1 MKQIFITFCSLL
13 LIFSLAACKSS
24 EETQQL
30 SSTVSAVSNEQSAE
44 GDEPVEANPI
54 DNNEQSESSSTD
66 SNQPIASNSAE
77 VGTQLADSST
87 EGNQQTTEVSVKKDV
102 SGELIQITTEDG
114 NAVIFQLNDSPA
126 ANSLYKQ
133 LPLSIDLEDYA
144 GSEKIFYPPEELDTS
159 NTPTAQGPA
168 GTLAYYAP
176 WGDVAIFYSECNGS
190 TGLYELGEAISNI
203 ELIPTMAGKAQIE
216 AIDAPPTLEESTKE
230 QTAPPQ
236 PEQTTNPS
244 SSETPS
250 LQESTNN
257 ASPKESTAMK
267 MNLQIGDS
275 TFTAT
280 LEENSA
286 VESLLGL
293 METAPL
299 VIQMSDYSGFEKVG
313 SLGTNLPTS
322 NQQTTTQ
329 SGDIVLYNGNQIV
342 IFYGTNSWSYTRLG
356 KVDDLTEWKEA
367 LGNGDVTVTFSIA

>member
-1 MKQIFITFCSLL
+1 MKKILLVFCSVLV
-13 LIFSLAACKSS
+13 IFSLTACNSS
-24 EETQQL
+24 EDNRQI

-44 GDEPVEANPI
+44 GNEPVEANPT
-54 DNNEQSESSSTD
+54 DNNEQTESSPTD
-66 SNQPIASNSAE
+66 GNQTIASNSTE
-77 VGTQLADSST
+77 SDTQLADSST
-87 EGNQQTTEVSVKKDV
+87 EGDQQTAEVSVKKDV
-102 SGELIQITTEDG
+102 SGQLVQITMEDG
-114 NAVIFQLNDSPA
+114 SSVIFELNDSPA

-190 TGLYELGEAISNI
+190 TGLYELGEAISNT

-244 SSETPS
+244 SSETS

-257 ASPKESTAMK
+257 ASPKESTDMK

-356 KVDDLTEWKEA
+356 KVDDLTGWKEA

>member
-13 LIFSLAACKSS
+13 LIFSMTACKSS

-44 GDEPVEANPI
+44 NDEPVEANPT
-54 DNNEQSESSSTD
+54 DNNEQTESSPTD

-77 VGTQLADSST
+77 DGTQLADSST
-87 EGNQQTTEVSVKKDV
+87 EGEQQPAEVSVKKDV
-102 SGELIQITTEDG
+102 SGQFVQITMEDG
-114 NAVIFQLNDSPA
+114 SSVIFELNDSPA
-126 ANSLYKQ
+126 ATSLYNQ
-133 LPLSIDLEDYA
+133 LPLSIELEDYA

-159 NTPTAQGPA
+159 NSPIAQGLA

-190 TGLYELGEAISNI
+190 TGLYELGEAISNT
-203 ELIPTMAGKAQIE
+203 ELIPVMAGKAKIE
-216 AIDAPPTLEESTKE
+216 AVDASPTLEESTKE

-236 PEQTTNPS
+236 QEQTTNPS
-244 SSETPS
+244 SSETP

-257 ASPKESTAMK
+257 ANPKENTAMK

-280 LEENSA
+280 LEENAA
-286 VESLLGL
+286 VESLLDL

-299 VIQMSDYSGFEKVG
+299 IIQMSDYSGFEKVG
-313 SLGTNLPTS
+313 SLGVSLPTS
-322 NQQTTTQ
+322 NRQTTTQ

-356 KVDDLTEWKEA
+356 KVDDLTGWEEA

>member
-13 LIFSLAACKSS
+13 LIFSMTACTSS

-44 GDEPVEANPI
+44 GDEPVEANPT
-54 DNNEQSESSSTD
+54 DNNGQTESSPTD
-66 SNQPIASNSAE
+66 SNQPIASNSTE
-77 VGTQLADSST
+77 VGTQLADSSPNG
-87 EGNQQTTEVSVKKDV
+87 EQQTTEVSGKKDV
-102 SGELIQITTEDG
+102 SGQIVQITMEDG
-114 NAVIFQLNDSPA
+114 SSVIFELNDSPA
-126 ANSLYKQ
+126 ANSLYNQ
-133 LPLSIDLEDYA
+133 LPLSIELEDYA

-159 NTPTAQGPA
+159 NSPIAQGPA

-190 TGLYELGEAISNI
+190 TGLYELGEAISNT
-203 ELIPTMAGKAQIE
+203 ELIPVMAGKAQIE
-216 AIDAPPTLEESTKE
+216 AVDASPTLEESTKE
-230 QTAPPQ
+230 QTAPPRQ
-236 PEQTTNPS
+236 EQTINPS

-257 ASPKESTAMK
+257 TSPKENTAMK

-280 LEENSA
+280 LEENAA
-286 VESLLGL
+286 VESLLDL
-293 METAPL
+293 MESAPL
-299 VIQMSDYSGFEKVG
+299 VIQMSDYSGFEEVG
-313 SLGTNLPTS
+313 SLGVSLPTS
-322 NQQTTTQ
+322 NRQTTTQ

-356 KVDDLTEWKEA
+356 KVDDLTGWKKA
-367 LGNGDVTVTFSIA
+367 LGSGDVTVTFSIA

>member
-13 LIFSLAACKSS
+13 LIFSMTACKSS

-44 GDEPVEANPI
+44 NDEPVEANPT
-54 DNNEQSESSSTD
+54 DNNEQTESSPTD
-66 SNQPIASNSAE
+66 SNQPIASNSTE
-77 VGTQLADSST
+77 DGTQFADSST
-87 EGNQQTTEVSVKKDV
+87 EGEQQPAEVSVKKDV
-102 SGELIQITTEDG
+102 SGQFVQITMEDG
-114 NAVIFQLNDSPA
+114 SSVIFELNDSPVA
-126 ANSLYKQ
+126 TSLYNQ
-133 LPLSIDLEDYA
+133 LPLSVDLEDYA

-159 NTPTAQGPA
+159 NSPIAQGPA

-190 TGLYELGEAISNI
+190 TGLYELGEAISNT
-203 ELIPTMAGKAQIE
+203 ELIPIMSGKAQIE
-216 AIDAPPTLEESTKE
+216 AVDASPPLEESTKE

-236 PEQTTNPS
+236 QEQTTNPS
-244 SSETPS
+244 SSETP

-257 ASPKESTAMK
+257 ANPKENTAMK

-280 LEENSA
+280 LEENAA
-286 VESLLGL
+286 VESLLDL

-299 VIQMSDYSGFEKVG
+299 IIQMSDYSGFEKVG
-313 SLGTNLPTS
+313 SLGVSLPTS
-322 NQQTTTQ
+322 NRQTTTQ

-356 KVDDLTEWKEA
+356 KVDDLTGWEEA

>member
-1 MKQIFITFCSLL
+1 MKQILLVFCNVLV
-13 LIFSLAACKSS
+13 IFSLTACNSS
-24 EETQQL
+24 EDIQQI
-30 SSTVSAVSNEQSAE
+30 SNTVSAVSNEQSAE
-44 GDEPVEANPI
+44 GDEPVEANPT
-54 DNNEQSESSSTD
+54 DNNEQSESNPTD
-66 SNQPIASNSAE
+66 SNQPIASNSTE
-77 VGTQLADSST
+77 SDTQLADSST
-87 EGNQQTTEVSVKKDV
+87 EGDQQTAEVSVKKDV
-102 SGELIQITTEDG
+102 SGQLVQITMEDG
-114 NAVIFQLNDSPA
+114 SSVIFQLNDSPA

-168 GTLAYYAP
+168 GKLAYYAP

-190 TGLYELGEAISNI
+190 SGLYELGEAISNT
-203 ELIPTMAGKAQIE
+203 ELIPTLAGKAQIE

-244 SSETPS
+244 SSETS

-299 VIQMSDYSGFEKVG
+299 VIQMNDYSGFEKVG

-356 KVDDLTEWKEA
+356 KVDDLTGWKEA

>member
-13 LIFSLAACKSS
+13 LIFSMSACKSS

-44 GDEPVEANPI
+44 NDEPVEANPT
-54 DNNEQSESSSTD
+54 DNNEQTESSPTD
-66 SNQPIASNSAE
+66 SNQPIASSSTE
-77 VGTQLADSST
+77 VGSQLADSST

-114 NAVIFQLNDSPA
+114 SSVIFELNDSPA
-126 ANSLYKQ
+126 ATSLYNQ
-133 LPLSIDLEDYA
+133 LPLSVELEDYA
-144 GSEKIFYPPEELDTS
+144 GSEKIFYPPKELDTS
-159 NTPTAQGPA
+159 NSPIAQGPA

-190 TGLYELGEAISNI
+190 TGLYELGEAISNT
-203 ELIPTMAGKAQIE
+203 ELIPIMSGKAKIE
-216 AIDAPPTLEESTKE
+216 AVDASPTLEESTKE

-236 PEQTTNPS
+236 QEQTTNPS
-244 SSETPS
+244 SSETP

-257 ASPKESTAMK
+257 ANPKENTAMK

-280 LEENSA
+280 LEENAA
-286 VESLLGL
+286 VESLLDL
-293 METAPL
+293 MESAPL
-299 VIQMSDYSGFEKVG
+299 IIQMSDYSGFEKVG
-313 SLGTNLPTS
+313 SLGVSLPTS
-322 NQQTTTQ
+322 NRQTTTQ
-329 SGDIVLYNGNQIV
+329 TGDIVLYNGNQIV

-356 KVDDLTEWKEA
+356 KVDDLTGWEEA

>member
-1 MKQIFITFCSLL
+1 MKKILLIFCSVL
-13 LIFSLAACKSS
+13 LIFSLTACNSS
-24 EETQQL
+24 EDNRQI
-30 SSTVSAVSNEQSAE
+30 SSTVSAISNEQPVQD
-44 GDEPVEANPI
+44 DEPVEANPT
-54 DNNEQSESSSTD
+54 DNNEQSESSPTD
-66 SNQPIASNSAE
+66 SNQPIASNSTE
-77 VGTQLADSST
+77 SDTQLADSST
-87 EGNQQTTEVSVKKDV
+87 EGDQQTAEVSVKKDV
-102 SGELIQITTEDG
+102 SGQLVQITMEDG
-114 NAVIFQLNDSPA
+114 NAIIFELNDSPA

-190 TGLYELGEAISNI
+190 TGLYELGEAISNT
-203 ELIPTMAGKAQIE
+203 ELIPTLAGKAQIE
-216 AIDAPPTLEESTKE
+216 AVDAPPTLEESTKE

-236 PEQTTNPS
+236 PEQATNPS
-244 SSETPS
+244 SSETS

-257 ASPKESTAMK
+257 ASPKESTDMK

-322 NQQTTTQ
+322 NQQITAQ

-356 KVDDLTEWKEA
+356 KVDDLTGWKKA
-367 LGNGDVTVTFSIA
+367 LGSGDVTVTFSIA

>member
-1 MKQIFITFCSLL
+1 MKQIL
-13 LIFSLAACKSS
+13 LIFCSVLVIFSLTACNSS
-24 EETQQL
+24 EDNRQI
-30 SSTVSAVSNEQSAE
+30 SNTVSAVSNEQPVQD
-44 GDEPVEANPI
+44 DEPVEANPT
-54 DNNEQSESSSTD
+54 DNNEQSESSPTN
-66 SNQPIASNSAE
+66 SNQPIASNSTE

-87 EGNQQTTEVSVKKDV
+87 EGDQQTAEVSVKKDV
-102 SGELIQITTEDG
+102 SGQLVQITMGDG

-190 TGLYELGEAISNI
+190 TGLYELGESITNI
-203 ELIPTMAGKAQIE
+203 ELIPTLAGKAQIE

-244 SSETPS
+244 SSETS

-367 LGNGDVTVTFSIA
+367 LDNGDVTVTFSIA

>member
-13 LIFSLAACKSS
+13 LIFSMTACKSS

-44 GDEPVEANPI
+44 NDEPVEANPT
-54 DNNEQSESSSTD
+54 DNNEQTESSPTD
-66 SNQPIASNSAE
+66 SNQPIASNSTE
-77 VGTQLADSST
+77 DGTQFADSST
-87 EGNQQTTEVSVKKDV
+87 EGEQQPAEVSVKKDV
-102 SGELIQITTEDG
+102 SGQFVQITMEDG
-114 NAVIFQLNDSPA
+114 SSVIFELNDSPA
-126 ANSLYKQ
+126 ATSLYNQ
-133 LPLSIDLEDYA
+133 LPLSIELEDYA

-159 NTPTAQGPA
+159 NSPIAQGPA

-190 TGLYELGEAISNI
+190 TGLYELGEAISNT
-203 ELIPTMAGKAQIE
+203 ELIPIMSGKAKIE
-216 AIDAPPTLEESTKE
+216 AVDASPPLEESTKE

-236 PEQTTNPS
+236 QEQTTNPS
-244 SSETPS
+244 SSETP

-257 ASPKESTAMK
+257 ANPKENTAMK

-280 LEENSA
+280 LEENAA
-286 VESLLGL
+286 VESLLDL

-299 VIQMSDYSGFEKVG
+299 IIQMSDYSGFEKVG
-313 SLGTNLPTS
+313 SLGVSLPTS
-322 NQQTTTQ
+322 NRQTTTQ
-329 SGDIVLYNGNQIV
+329 TGDIVLYNGNQIV

-356 KVDDLTEWKEA
+356 KVDDLTGWEEA

>member
-1 MKQIFITFCSLL
+1 M
-13 LIFSLAACKSS
+13 
-24 EETQQL
+24 
-30 SSTVSAVSNEQSAE
+30 
-44 GDEPVEANPI
+44 
-54 DNNEQSESSSTD
+54 
-66 SNQPIASNSAE
+66 
-77 VGTQLADSST
+77 
-87 EGNQQTTEVSVKKDV
+87 
-102 SGELIQITTEDG
+102 
-114 NAVIFQLNDSPA
+114 
-126 ANSLYKQ
+126 YKQ

-190 TGLYELGEAISNI
+190 TGLYELGEAISNT
-203 ELIPTMAGKAQIE
+203 ELIPTLAGKAQIE

-244 SSETPS
+244 SSETS

-257 ASPKESTAMK
+257 ASPKESTDMK

-367 LGNGDVTVTFSIA
+367 LGNDDITVTFSIA

>member
-30 SSTVSAVSNEQSAE
+30 SSTVSAVSNEQPAQGGES
-44 GDEPVEANPI
+44 VEENSV
-54 DNNEQSESSSTD
+54 DNNGQTELSPTD
-66 SNQPIASNSAE
+66 GNQPITSNSTE
-77 VGTQLADSST
+77 SDTQLADSST
-87 EGNQQTTEVSVKKDV
+87 ESDQQTAEVSVKKDV
-102 SGELIQITTEDG
+102 SGQLVQITTEGG

-190 TGLYELGEAISNI
+190 SGLYELGEAISNT
-203 ELIPTMAGKAQIE
+203 ELIPTLAGKAQIE

-244 SSETPS
+244 SSETS

-257 ASPKESTAMK
+257 ASPKESTDMK

-322 NQQTTTQ
+322 NQQTTAQ

-367 LGNGDVTVTFSIA
+367 LGNDDITVTFSIA

>member
-1 MKQIFITFCSLL
+1 MKQILLVFCNVLV
-13 LIFSLAACKSS
+13 IFSLTACNSS
-24 EETQQL
+24 EDIQQI
-30 SSTVSAVSNEQSAE
+30 SNTVSAVSNEQSAE
-44 GDEPVEANPI
+44 GDEPVEANPT
-54 DNNEQSESSSTD
+54 DNNEQSESNPTD
-66 SNQPIASNSAE
+66 SNQPIASNSTE
-77 VGTQLADSST
+77 SDTQLADSST
-87 EGNQQTTEVSVKKDV
+87 EGDQQTAEVSVKKDV
-102 SGELIQITTEDG
+102 SGQLVQITMEDG
-114 NAVIFQLNDSPA
+114 SSVIFQLNDSPA

-176 WGDVAIFYSECNGS
+176 WGDVAIFYSECNGGS
-190 TGLYELGEAISNI
+190 GLYALGKAIMNSD
-203 ELIPTMAGKAQIE
+203 LIPAMTGKAQIE

-257 ASPKESTAMK
+257 TSPKESTAMK

-280 LEENSA
+280 LEENAA
-286 VESLLGL
+286 VESLLDL

-299 VIQMSDYSGFEKVG
+299 KIQMSDYSGFEKVG
-313 SLGTNLPTS
+313 SLGVSLPTS
-322 NQQTTTQ
+322 NRQTTTQ

-356 KVDDLTEWKEA
+356 KVDDLTGWKKA

>member
-1 MKQIFITFCSLL
+1 MKEILIALFSVLV
-13 LIFSLAACKSS
+13 IFSLTACNSS
-24 EETQQL
+24 EDNRQI

-44 GDEPVEANPI
+44 GDEPVEANPT
-54 DNNEQSESSSTD
+54 DNNEQSESSPTN
-66 SNQPIASNSAE
+66 SNQPIASNSTV

-87 EGNQQTTEVSVKKDV
+87 EGEQQPVEVSVKKDV
-102 SGELIQITTEDG
+102 SGELIQITMEDG
-114 NAVIFQLNDSPA
+114 SSVIFELNDSPA

-144 GSEKIFYPPEELDTS
+144 GSEKIFYPPEEL
-159 NTPTAQGPA
+159 NTNNSPIAQGPA

-190 TGLYELGEAISNI
+190 TGLYELGEAITNT
-203 ELIPTMAGKAQIE
+203 ELIPTLAGKAQIE
-216 AIDAPPTLEESTKE
+216 AVDASPTLEESTKE

-244 SSETPS
+244 SSETS

-275 TFTAT
+275 TFTAI

-322 NQQTTTQ
+322 NQQTTAQ

-356 KVDDLTEWKEA
+356 KVDDLTGWKKA

>member
-1 MKQIFITFCSLL
+1 MKKILLIFCSVL
-13 LIFSLAACKSS
+13 LIFSLTACNSS
-24 EETQQL
+24 EDIQQI
-30 SSTVSAVSNEQSAE
+30 SNTVSAVSNEQSAE
-44 GDEPVEANPI
+44 GDEPVEANPT
-54 DNNEQSESSSTD
+54 DNNEQSESNPTD
-66 SNQPIASNSAE
+66 SNQTIASNSTE
-77 VGTQLADSST
+77 SDTHLADSST
-87 EGNQQTTEVSVKKDV
+87 EGDQQTAEVSVKKDV
-102 SGELIQITTEDG
+102 SGQLVQITMEDG
-114 NAVIFQLNDSPA
+114 NAIIFELNDSPA

-190 TGLYELGEAISNI
+190 TGLYELGEAISNT

-244 SSETPS
+244 SSETS

-257 ASPKESTAMK
+257 ASPKESTDMK

>member
-13 LIFSLAACKSS
+13 LIFSMTACKSS

-44 GDEPVEANPI
+44 NDEPVEANPT
-54 DNNEQSESSSTD
+54 DNNEQTESSPTD
-66 SNQPIASNSAE
+66 SNQPIASNSTE
-77 VGTQLADSST
+77 DGTQLADSST
-87 EGNQQTTEVSVKKDV
+87 EGEQQPTEVSVKKDV
-102 SGELIQITTEDG
+102 SGQFVQITTEDG
-114 NAVIFQLNDSPA
+114 SSVIFELNDSPVA
-126 ANSLYKQ
+126 TSLYNQ
-133 LPLSIDLEDYA
+133 LPLSVELEDYA

-159 NTPTAQGPA
+159 NSPIAQGPA

-190 TGLYELGEAISNI
+190 TGLYELGEAISNT
-203 ELIPTMAGKAQIE
+203 ELIPIMSGKAKIE
-216 AIDAPPTLEESTKE
+216 AVDASPPLEESTKE

-236 PEQTTNPS
+236 QEQTTNPS
-244 SSETPS
+244 SSETP

-257 ASPKESTAMK
+257 ANPKENTAMK

-280 LEENSA
+280 LEENAA
-286 VESLLGL
+286 VESLLDL
-293 METAPL
+293 MEIAPL
-299 VIQMSDYSGFEKVG
+299 IIQMSDYSGFEKVG
-313 SLGTNLPTS
+313 SLGASLPTS
-322 NQQTTTQ
+322 NRQTTTQ
-329 SGDIVLYNGNQIV
+329 TGDIVLYNGNQIV

-356 KVDDLTEWKEA
+356 KVDDLTGWEEA